1 MQTIRVATINLW
13 GDQPPLEARMRGLAD
28 GLGALDADL
37 IALQEVRQIPG
48 VLPNQAE
55 TLARALGM
63 NCRFAV
69 ATPNVSFGHC
79 GDEGL
84 ALLSRFP
91 FAAQS
96 IERELPHATAD
107 ERRILLGAIVETPAG
122 ALAAFTTHLTYRLTD
137 GLKREDQVAAA
148 EALVAE
154 TPSDLPKV
162 WMGDFNAAPEADEIR
177 FLRGLHS
184 LAGRRVF
191 YQDAF
196 AAMHPGED
204 GFTWARANP
213 HVERLRWLAPDR
225 RIDYIFVSAERRDG
239 RGRVQGCRIALDRP
253 DASGCFP
260 SDHFGLVAEVRVA
273 PLDPPG

>member
-1 MQTIRVATINLW
+1 M
-13 GDQPPLEARMRGLAD
+13 
-28 GLGALDADL
+28 
-37 IALQEVRQIPG
+37 RQIPG

-63 NCRFAV
+63 NRRFAV
-69 ATPNVSFGHC
+69 ATPSVSFGQG

-96 IERELPHATAD
+96 IQRELPHATAD

-122 ALAAFTTHLTYRLTD
+122 ELAAFTTHLTYRLTD

-162 WMGDFNAAPEADEIR
+162 WMGDFNAAPEADEVP
-177 FLRGLHS
+177 LRGLHS

-225 RIDYIFVSAERRDG
+225 RIDYIFVSSRAARRT
-239 RGRVQGCRIALDRP
+239 RR
-253 DASGCFP
+253 
-260 SDHFGLVAEVRVA
+260 
-273 PLDPPG
+273 